1 MLKFIGKRLIQ
12 MFLLF
17 VLFLTAVFFLLNAQP
32 GDITS
37 QFLDPTIPAAN
48 RELIAQRLGL
58 DGSLFHQWWS
68 YITNFFK
75 GNLGVSFAHYPRP
88 VMSVIGERLPRTLFL
103 FTFAT
108 LLAYLMGFVLGKR
121 IAWNRGNWTEH
132 SITTGGV
139 LLYTVFY
146 PWFALIMILVF
157 ASGLGWF
164 PINGFLTPELW
175 RRVEYTGNDVFTI
188 LLATLVVAVVASF
201 AVVFVARRQDE
212 RQVRAAI
219 KWGGLAVIWVAF
231 AIYWWTHDA
240 RTFAADLA
248 HHAILPTVTLAL
260 VAFAGV
266 MLLTRSSMLETLGGG
281 LHPHG
286 PCQRPGA

>member
-1 MLKFIGKRLIQ
+1 
-12 MFLLF
+12 
-17 VLFLTAVFFLLNAQP
+17 
-32 GDITS
+32 
-37 QFLDPTIPAAN
+37 
-48 RELIAQRLGL
+48 
-58 DGSLFHQWWS
+58 
-68 YITNFFK
+68 
-75 GNLGVSFAHYPRP
+75 
-88 VMSVIGERLPRTLFL
+88 MSVIGERLLRNAFPVHVCHALGLPHGVSCSASASPGTAATGPSIRSRPRRTAL
-103 FTFAT
+103 
-108 LLAYLMGFVLGKR
+108 YRVLPVVR
-121 IAWNRGNWTEH
+121 AH
-132 SITTGGV
+132 HDLGV
-139 LLYTVFY
+139 CLR
-146 PWFALIMILVF
+146 
-157 ASGLGWF
+157 LGWF

-260 VAFAGV
+260 VAFA
-266 MLLTRSSMLETLGGG
+266 RRHAA
-281 LHPHG
+281 HP
-286 PCQRPGA
+286 